1 METQHKWL
9 TLGIALALTSGE
21 AVAQATLEEVVVT
34 ARKRSETLFE
44 SPISVRAF
52 TESEIRAT
60 GIQTPQDFVDLT
72 PNVTLVQTQSTGNSF
87 LNIRGISSARNS
99 ELAAAVIIDGVLL
112 SNPTQL
118 NQQLYDIQQIEVLR
132 GPQGAL
138 YGRNAIGGAI
148 TISTKEP
155 GDEHEGEIRVGAE
168 SAPGYSVKGF
178 VGGPLNDDGTLKYRI
193 AGSYMDNDGY
203 LDNVYLGEEADP
215 YKDTSLRA
223 RLDWDISETLTTD
236 FRVSYS
242 KLESQ
247 AFYFVLDADAD
258 DTDKPIQNNNP
269 GNNEREF
276 VSASFKLDW
285 DLGFATLTGIS
296 SYDDISEVS
305 SGDNV
310 FFLPPEDAENY
321 WNYDFFFG
329 CLRDGQSNPACAFLG
344 PFPGTQ
350 DPYIDLS
357 QNQYLEVESFSQEI
371 RLTSN
376 NTEGLRWSVGAYA
389 IATERYIS
397 TGGQIDRGLGVFDV
411 KKIFRPSIF
420 TDGYSDGVVNDP
432 SPQLGVL
439 ADEQDNFA
447 WAVFGQL
454 SYDITDALELAFSLR
469 YDEDERENTTLT
481 EAEYNVP
488 FNAAV
493 IYGDVRKET
502 WDAMQP
508 KLTLRWRPSDS
519 WMLYAD
525 ASRGFRSGG
534 YNQSGVGTAVP
545 YPGIEDIFDEQIA
558 ETYEVGAKG
567 ELNDGKL
574 RLSAALYH
582 TTLEGAYF
590 FYYDAGTNTQN
601 LGSLTEVEYRGGE
614 LELTALLGDYF
625 TLNAG
630 IGLTDSEITEVPTD
644 SSGLSQA
651 WLGNQAP
658 LVSEVT
664 ANVGLQFDMPLGA
677 NLNLFA
683 RADYQYLGETWWE
696 PDNYSSRSP
705 VSLIDA
711 RLGIVA
717 EDNWGVTL
725 WVRNATDKEYN
736 TEFSPNANRSLNFL
750 WKAQPVRYGIELTK
764 WF

>member
-9 TLGIALALTSGE
+9 TLSIALALTSGE

-276 VSASFKLDW
+276 VSASFKFDW

>member
-9 TLGIALALTSGE
+9 TLGIALALASGE

-223 RLDWDISETLTTD
+223 RLDWDISQTLTTD

-276 VSASFKLDW
+276 VSASFKFDW

-310 FFLPPEDAENY
+310 FFLPPEDPENY

-357 QNQYLEVESFSQEI
+357 QKQHLEGESFSQEI

-545 YPGIEDIFDEQIA
+545 YPGIEDVFDEQIA

-664 ANVGLQFDMPLGA
+664 ANVGLQFDMPIGA

-717 EDNWGVTL
+717 EDNWGVTVR
-725 WVRNATDKEYN
+725 VRNATDKEYN

>member
-9 TLGIALALTSGE
+9 TLGIALALASGE

-276 VSASFKLDW
+276 VSASFKFDW

-389 IATERYIS
+389 ITTERYIS

>member
-9 TLGIALALTSGE
+9 TLGIALALASGE

-223 RLDWDISETLTTD
+223 RLDWDISQTLTTD

-258 DTDKPIQNNNP
+258 NTDKPIQNNNP

-276 VSASFKLDW
+276 VSASFKFDW

-310 FFLPPEDAENY
+310 FFLPPEDPENY

-545 YPGIEDIFDEQIA
+545 YPGIEDVFDEQIA

-664 ANVGLQFDMPLGA
+664 ANVGLQFDMPIGA

-717 EDNWGVTL
+717 EDNWGVTV

>member
-9 TLGIALALTSGE
+9 TLGIALALASGE

-148 TISTKEP
+148 TISTKDP

-223 RLDWDISETLTTD
+223 RLDWDISQTLTTD

-276 VSASFKLDW
+276 VSASFKFDW

-310 FFLPPEDAENY
+310 FFLPPEDPENY

-545 YPGIEDIFDEQIA
+545 YPGIEDVFDEQIA

-651 WLGNQAP
+651 WLGSQAP

-664 ANVGLQFDMPLGA
+664 ANVGLQFDMPIGA

-717 EDNWGVTL
+717 EDNWGVTV

>member
-9 TLGIALALTSGE
+9 TLSIALALTSGE

-276 VSASFKLDW
+276 VSASFKFDW

-344 PFPGTQ
+344 PFTATQ